1 MELIASGM
9 MLSKVA
15 AELGVGYSTV
25 CSWNREPQFRAE
37 LDGLHQEIRQSA
49 LDRLRAAACTA
60 ADTLAEAAKSDWK
73 AAGTVLR
80 ILGVDKQHGVMYL
93 SPPAQI
99 GDDDEKSTEYQRE
112 LTARAERAGHKPD
125 LGSITERLRSFRRGG
140 SAA

>member
-80 ILGVDKQHGVMYL
+80 ILGVDKQHGVMYAA
-93 SPPAQI
+93 PPAAQN
-99 GDDDEKSTEYQRE
+99 GDGDETTEYQRE
-112 LTARAERAGHKPD
+112 LDARSERAVRAPD